1 MDGVPL
7 WGQFTLFMKLD
18 FTAAAVVDFPLRG
31 EWRAVNTP
39 AERVPSHGTDYFGQ
53 RYAYDFMRF
62 DATGISSQPG
72 SIMRQLFSG
81 VPAWD
86 FFAWDQPVHCAFA
99 GQVVSVGDGWP
110 DRTVVRTLWELIR
123 STLSLPQAISQ
134 DYRPLTGNFVMI
146 EGEPGVALYAHLRA
160 GSVCVQQG
168 ARVAAGAMIGS
179 VGNSGNSTEPHLHF
193 HLMDG
198 RDPLTAR
205 GVLVA
210 FRGYQRF
217 VDGAWVDVASGV
229 PARYERIR
237 SVGD

>member
-1 MDGVPL
+1 M
-7 WGQFTLFMKLD
+7 TLDLA
-18 FTAAAVVDFPLRG
+18 AAAVVDFPLRG

-39 AERVPSHGTDYFGQ
+39 AARVPSHGTDYFGQ
-53 RYAYDFMRF
+53 RYAYDFVRF
-62 DATGISSQPG
+62 GADGISSQPG

-81 VPAWD
+81 VPAAD

-99 GQVVSVGDGWP
+99 GEVLSVGDGWP
-110 DRTVVRTLWELIR
+110 DGTVVRTLWELIR
-123 STLSLPQAISQ
+123 GTLSAPQAIGQ
-134 DYRPLTGNFVMI
+134 DYRPLTGNYVMI

-160 GSVCVQQG
+160 GSVCVQKG
-168 ARVAAGAMIGS
+168 ARVAAGAMIGT

-205 GVLVA
+205 GVLAA

-217 VDGAWVDVASGV
+217 ADGAWTDVASGV

-237 SVGD
+237 SGD